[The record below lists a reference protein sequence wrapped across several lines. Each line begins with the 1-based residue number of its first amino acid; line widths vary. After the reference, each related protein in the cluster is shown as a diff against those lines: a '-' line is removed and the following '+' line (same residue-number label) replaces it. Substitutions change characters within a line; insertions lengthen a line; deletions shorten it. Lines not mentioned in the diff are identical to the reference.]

1 MRDQGESVS
10 HFIRQKLIRVCLAS
24 TPLSWWP
31 APLPVRAVAREFVNQ
46 LLTRTKLT
54 PELTFEPG
62 LGSLGQLASSELK
75 SHDLS
80 MIETEDLLTLFD
92 ALCRH
97 SSETF
102 IDHWPAALS
111 RDEKALSLAECGFA
125 RCVVLRPDWADA
137 HDGLQEELAEYVDH
151 LLRLWILNDLDPG
164 ETRKLVL
171 RLTAYVEQK
180 CQRYYWRSAG
190 GLLEAGKEAVDIAQD
205 AIEKTYRGKRKWD
218 PRKRPLLDF
227 LSAVADSEL
236 SNLVLSKG
244 HRLREPSVEVYQ
256 AAVDGTS
263 DPLPG
268 PDAAIEEAEL
278 RERFRQSLSDPDLM
292 RFFELRWK
300 DYSLDEISRE
310 TGLPKKKLY
319 TLVRKLKRRYE
330 QFENEK
336 AATKGGGKDRN
347 SG

>member
-1 MRDQGESVS
+1 
-10 HFIRQKLIRVCLAS
+10 
-24 TPLSWWP
+24 
-31 APLPVRAVAREFVNQ
+31 
-46 LLTRTKLT
+46 
-54 PELTFEPG
+54 
-62 LGSLGQLASSELK
+62 
-75 SHDLS
+75 

-92 ALCRH
+92 ALRRY

-111 RDEKALSLAECGFA
+111 RDEKVLSLAECGFA
-125 RCVVLRPDWADA
+125 RCVVLRPDWAGA
-137 HDGLQEELAEYVDH
+137 HDGLQEELAEDVDH
-151 LLRLWILNDLDPG
+151 LLRLWILTDLGPG
-164 ETRKLVL
+164 ETRRLVL

-180 CQRYYWRSAG
+180 RQRYYWRSAG

-205 AIEKTYRGKRKWD
+205 ALEKTYRGKRKWD
-218 PRKRPLLDF
+218 PRKKPLLDF
-227 LSAVADSEL
+227 LCAVADSEL
-236 SNLVLSKG
+236 SNLVLSVG
-244 HRLREPSVEVYQ
+244 HRLREPSIEVYQ

-278 RERFRQSLSDPDLM
+278 RERFRQSLSDDPDLV

-310 TGLPKKKLY
+310 TDLPKKKLY

-336 AATKGGGKDRN
+336 AASAGRSKERVPG
-347 SG
+347 